1 MRALLLAL
9 LLANLAFFAWSR
21 GWLAAAGLG
30 PVTQREPQR
39 LALQIHPEQVQVTP
53 INSASATSASAP
65 ATPASTPAAP
75 ASTPASVPSA
85 PQPAPSAPS
94 APASQAA
101 APVPTVCR
109 QIGPFGA
116 MQSAALAQAQAALA
130 RAGLQPQVHT
140 SPVPPQWMVLL
151 GPFPSQSAMRAA
163 LDQIAQQG
171 KVKVFAPVVDRPRY
185 EPGISLGVFSTEAAA
200 QEQLQIVKKQGVQG
214 ARVVQRNAGLNR
226 TTLRLPALTPQQVK
240 ALAAVSDEL
249 GGQMVKTCAQAE

>member
-21 GWLAAAGLG
+21 GWLAAAGIG

-39 LALQIHPEQVQVTP
+39 LALQIHPEQVRVTP
-53 INSASATSASAP
+53 IASAP
-65 ATPASTPAAP
+65 ATPASAP
-75 ASTPASVPSA
+75 APVPTAPANDASA
-85 PQPAPSAPS
+85 PQAAPSAPS
-94 APASQAA
+94 APALQTAA
-101 APVPTVCR
+101 QVPTVCR

-116 MQSAALAQAQAALA
+116 MQADALAQAQAALA
-130 RAGLQPQVHT
+130 SAGLQPQVHT

-171 KVKVFAPVVDRPRY
+171 NVKVFAPVADRPRY

-214 ARVVQRNAGLNR
+214 ARIVQRNAGLNR

-240 ALAAVSDEL
+240 ALAGVSGQL
-249 GGQMVKTCAQAE
+249 GGQMVKTCAQAEQ